1 MINAVTLVG
10 RMTRDPELRYS
21 AAGVAVCSF
30 TLAVN
35 KAFKKDE
42 ADFPN
47 VVCFKK
53 TAENTANYTKK
64 GSLVGIEGRLQT
76 RSYENKE
83 GKKVF
88 VTEVIANQVAFL
100 DSKSQ
105 VSSEQ
110 PTKNKTEPNFE
121 DPFGSDGKPID
132 IDDSDLPF

>member
-21 AAGVAVCSF
+21 ASGVGVCSF

-110 PTKNKTEPNFE
+110 PIKNKTEPNFD
-121 DPFGSDGKPID
+121 DPFAGTPIEISDD
-132 IDDSDLPF
+132 ELPF